1 MSANYDITRAVGPSD
16 IMKIRKAHKRYF
28 GSQLVELLLFF
39 FCFVFTAAHHSPCCQ
54 LSHVA
59 LNTPTPTAR

>member
-39 FCFVFTAAHHSPCCQ
+39 FASFSLLLIIHHAA
-54 LSHVA
+54 
-59 LNTPTPTAR
+59 NFPT